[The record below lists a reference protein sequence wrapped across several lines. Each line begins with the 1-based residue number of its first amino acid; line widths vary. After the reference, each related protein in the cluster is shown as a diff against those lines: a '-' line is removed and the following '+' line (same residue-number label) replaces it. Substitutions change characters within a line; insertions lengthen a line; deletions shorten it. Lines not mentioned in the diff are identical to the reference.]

1 MAYSLPLSAG
11 RVTFLN
17 MCREHHFIT
26 LLLALLATLPIL
38 SACQP
43 PHEGQMTVTLVA
55 DGTTR
60 VLTVEGQP
68 TVSDV
73 LRQADITLGELD
85 RLNPPSYSRVRD
97 GMTITIV
104 RVTEEMVTVQETVPF
119 SSRTLPSDGLPAGET
134 RLLQAG
140 INGMAEVT
148 YRVTYEDGKEVARAE
163 VRRVVIT
170 PPQEEVILIGSRGEL
185 PTITVVGTLVYLSGG
200 NAWVMRQNSANRR
213 PLTTDGGL
221 DGRVFELS
229 EDGRRLLFTRA
240 VVEDTEGAFNRL
252 WAIFD
257 VTDVES
263 QPIPLDVENVLFA
276 AWVPGTQR
284 AILYSTAEPRE
295 SYPGW
300 QANNDLWRGYIDP
313 QGRVVQRAR
322 LLEPSSGGTYGFFGT
337 GFAFAPDGVT
347 LAWTQPDAVGVLIPE
362 YAPPAPPLGPRTP
375 TPEPT
380 PTPFEPDIPT
390 ERLPI
395 AYIRR
400 TLAEFTPWNAYDFV
414 WRPGVSWSP
423 DGNLI
428 ATTIHGVPLGSES
441 PEDSP
446 VFHLTILPVQGGYS
460 INLVDQAGMWAEPR
474 YSPAVAP
481 DGTPLEVQLAYL
493 QAIQPLESVYGRYRL
508 VVMDRDGSNR
518 RLVYPP
524 ENQPGLL
531 PQLFAWSPDGRQIAL
546 VDPGPEGNLFLVD
559 VSTGLAQQITTDGLS
574 SSPRWGP

>member
-140 INGMAEVT
+140 INGTAEVT

-284 AILYSTAEPRE
+284 TILYSTAEPRE

-313 QGRVVQRAR
+313 QGRVVQRAQ

-362 YAPPAPPLGPRTP
+362 YALPAPPLGPRTP

>member
-1 MAYSLPLSAG
+1 
-11 RVTFLN
+11 
-17 MCREHHFIT
+17 MCRERHPII
-26 LLLALLATLPIL
+26 LLLALLAALPIL
-38 SACQP
+38 VACQAP
-43 PHEGQMTVTLVA
+43 REGQMTVTLVA

-73 LRQADITLGELD
+73 LRQAGLTLGELD
-85 RLNPPSYSRVRD
+85 RLNPPSYSRVQD

-104 RVTEEMVTVQETVPF
+104 RVTEEMITVQETVPF

-140 INGMAEVT
+140 INGTAEVT
-148 YRVTYEDGKEVARAE
+148 YRITYEDGVEVARAE

-170 PPQEEVILIGSRGEL
+170 PPQEEVILVGSRGEL
-185 PTITVVGTLVYLSGG
+185 PTVTVVGTLVYLSGG

-213 PLTTDGGL
+213 PLTTDGGV

-229 EDGRRLLFTRA
+229 EDGKRLLFTRA
-240 VVEDTEGAFNRL
+240 EVESTEGIFNRL

-257 VTDVES
+257 ITDAES

-276 AWVPGTQR
+276 TWVPGTQR
-284 AILYSTAEPRE
+284 TILYSTAEPRA

-300 QANNDLWRGYIDP
+300 QANNDLWRGQIDP
-313 QGRVVQRAR
+313 QGHVVQRIQ
-322 LLEPSSGGTYGFFGT
+322 LLEPSSGGTYGFFGM

-347 LAWTQPDAVGVLIPE
+347 LAWTQPDAVGVLLPE
-362 YAPPAPPLGPRTP
+362 YAPPSPPPGPRTP
-375 TPEPT
+375 TPAPT
-380 PTPFEPDIPT
+380 PTPLEPDVPA
-390 ERLPI
+390 ERMPV

-428 ATTIHGVPLGSES
+428 ATTIHGAPLGSEP

-446 VFHLTILPVQGGYS
+446 VFHLAILPVQGGYS
-460 INLVDQAGMWAEPR
+460 INLIDRAGMWAEPR

-481 DGTPLEVQLAYL
+481 DGTPLEVHLAYL
-493 QAIQPLESVYGRYRL
+493 QAIQPLESTYGRYRL

-518 RLVYPP
+518 RLIYPP
-524 ENQPGLL
+524 EDRPGLL

-559 VSTGLAQQITTDGLS
+559 ISMGLAQQITMDGLS